1 MRDRTVH
8 TIIDPDK
15 CIGCGQCLAV
25 CPDETISL
33 DGDRAVVSGET
44 SLSCGHCAAVCPTE
58 AVAVTVLD
66 PAQTTFAT
74 FDLDPAWL
82 PHGQFDIGPLVRLMR
97 SRRSCRNFT
106 AEPVARA
113 VLEDLVKIGTTAPS
127 GTNSQ
132 AWTFTILPDR
142 PAVEALGAAVA
153 EFFRRLNRLAERAWL
168 RRLFKLIGKGD
179 LEAYFQD
186 YYQSVAEGLQEY
198 DRTGRDLLFHGAPA
212 VIVIG
217 ARPGASCPQ
226 EDALLA
232 AQNILLAAHALG
244 LGTCLIG
251 YVVAAMGH
259 DPALKRAIGIPD
271 EEAVYAVVA
280 VGHPAEQYARCAGR
294 KRVVPRYYEA

>member
-1 MRDRTVH
+1 MRDTTVH

-15 CIGCGQCLAV
+15 CIGCGECLAV
-25 CPDETISL
+25 CPNDTISL
-33 DGDRAVVSGET
+33 DGEKAKVSGEA
-44 SLSCGHCAAVCPTE
+44 SLACGHCAAVCPTE
-58 AVAVTVLD
+58 AVEVTVLD

-82 PHGQFDIGPLVRLMR
+82 PHGEFDTGQLVRLMR

-106 AEPVARA
+106 AEPVDRA
-113 VLEDLVKIGTTAPS
+113 ALEDLVKIGTTAPS

-132 AWTFTILPDR
+132 LWTFTILPDR
-142 PAVEALGAAVA
+142 PAVEALGAAIA
-153 EFFRRLNRLAERAWL
+153 EFFRRLHRLAERAWV

-186 YYQSVAEGLQEY
+186 YYQSVEEGLREY
-198 DRTGRDLLFHGAPA
+198 EETGRDLLFHGAPA
-212 VIVIG
+212 LIVIG
-217 ARPGASCPQ
+217 ARPGASCPM

-251 YVVAAMGH
+251 YAVAAMKN
-259 DPALKRAIGIPD
+259 DRSIKRAIGVPD
-271 EEAVYAVVA
+271 EEAVYAVVV
-280 VGHPAEQYARCAGR
+280 VGHPAENYARCAGR
-294 KRVVPRYYEA
+294 KRVAPRYCEV